1 MRIMPITT
9 MMATTMD
16 IMTIQATFIIIFS
29 LPIIADTPTL
39 IESSKEATFDQTI
52 VIIVLMSIIVQMTGT
67 ESTAMLNPILL
78 SIITTMKPP
87 ITVKTIITLET
98 ITIEEIPLACI
109 NPIERLQP
117 IEIQTH
123 IDTTIAT
130 IIKKITLVII
140 L

>member
-87 ITVKTIITLET
+87 ITVKTIIT
-98 ITIEEIPLACI
+98 IEEIPLACI